1 MTSHLLFTSFD
12 FDEGR
17 GIRVKAISPGVIPTP
32 AHENASAS
40 RDALNSFETLS
51 APARAQ
57 RAAFGVC
64 NAAPSLAFFI
74 VDKSKTL
81 IRGRAFQRAP
91 LLSGLRQIQ
100 RSARLRNVPT
110 LFANMSRQSEL
121 ANNHEQAQRCL
132 QSAFIWRLSA

>member
-1 MTSHLLFTSFD
+1 VILIQDSHRRKITNFEMLGDVKIKGRFD

-51 APARAQ
+51 APAHAQ

-74 VDKSKTL
+74 VDISKTL

-91 LLSGLRQIQ
+91 FLSGLPKHDFLDFFCQFE
-100 RSARLRNVPT
+100 T
-110 LFANMSRQSEL
+110 LSVIPL
-121 ANNHEQAQRCL
+121 AA
-132 QSAFIWRLSA
+132 